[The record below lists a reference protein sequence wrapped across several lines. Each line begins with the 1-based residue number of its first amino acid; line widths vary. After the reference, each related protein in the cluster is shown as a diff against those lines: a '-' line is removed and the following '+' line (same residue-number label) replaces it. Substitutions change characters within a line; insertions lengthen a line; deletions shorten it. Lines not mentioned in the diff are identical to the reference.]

1 MSPTASL
8 SPAQDRVLELI
19 TSGFSATAAARQ
31 AGVHRNTVA
40 NWLQDE
46 AFCAALEKARAAKLV
61 LYRDQAE
68 ALAAKAIA
76 NLSRLMDDS
85 HASPMVRLKAT
96 VAMLDHTRKFLPSD
110 TGLMLPEPPQPAA
123 TPEPENE
130 PMHKTAQLEIVPA
143 PAEPENE
150 PEIEPEIEPE
160 PGESPAAAVPP
171 APYTVPPQL
180 IDAFLRGAERKIG
193 RNEPCPCSSGRK
205 FKHCCLGKTS
215 SDAAPAAAA
224 S

>member
-8 SPAQDRVLELI
+8 SPAQDQVLDLI

-31 AGVHRNTVA
+31 AGVHRNTIA
-40 NWLQDE
+40 NWLHDE
-46 AFCAALEKARAAKLV
+46 AFCVALEKARAAKLI

-123 TPEPENE
+123 TSDPENATL
-130 PMHKTAQLEIVPA
+130 HKVAQLEIVPA
-143 PAEPENE
+143 PAESEDD
-150 PEIEPEIEPE
+150 PEIAPE
-160 PGESPAAAVPP
+160 PGESPTAGALPAVPST
-171 APYTVPPQL
+171 APLQMV
-180 IDAFLRGAERKIG
+180 DAFLRRVESKIG
-193 RNEPCPCSSGRK
+193 RNQPCPCASGKK
-205 FKHCCLGKTS
+205 FKHCCLGKPS
-215 SDAAPAAAA
+215 SGAAPAAVA